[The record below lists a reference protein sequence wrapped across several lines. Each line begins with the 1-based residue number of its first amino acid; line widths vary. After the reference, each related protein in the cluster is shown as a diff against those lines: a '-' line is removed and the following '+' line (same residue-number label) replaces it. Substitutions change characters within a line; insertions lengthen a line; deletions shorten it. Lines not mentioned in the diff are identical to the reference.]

1 MTKNTPLP
9 GEARAEGPSIADTL
23 RSDAVPAPAPLL
35 ETAYTFLGDQD
46 ISTSRYTSR
55 DFFEQEMEKVW
66 AKSWQWA
73 CREEHL
79 PDVGD
84 NYVYDIVKLFGSLG
98 PSQGMILSIC
108 SCSRRHQALSLLAS
122 NLCIVIHVMCVGAG

>member
-73 CREEHL
+73 CREGWL
-79 PDVGD
+79 VNPDGGFAPRGRSWID
-84 NYVYDIVKLFGSLG
+84 
-98 PSQGMILSIC
+98 
-108 SCSRRHQALSLLAS
+108 ALSGVENQFRELIGHMSQIGFEIGL
-122 NLCIVIHVMCVGAG
+122 